1 MTTPVAFDVT
11 PLAGTRTGIGSS
23 VAETM
28 DALGRL
34 DAPPRLLPFAFGAS
48 VRPGADG
55 LPADARVVPMPTRA
69 LLWSWAR
76 TGRPRLDR
84 VTRGAAVLHATAFV
98 VPPTRLPSLVTV
110 HDCAFARSPSTES
123 TWVGTFGPI
132 LRRAVA
138 RGAHVHTSTEAVATE
153 VEDLL
158 GVPLRREGRLT
169 VIAFGIPRL
178 GDPSALPADLQARL
192 AGAPYVLAMGSL
204 VPRKNLPA
212 LVRAFGMLERPDV
225 RLVLAGPDGS
235 DRPAIEAVI
244 ASLLPADRDRVVL
257 AGAVADGVR
266 RSLLEGAEVLA
277 YPSRYEG
284 FGFPM
289 LEAMS
294 LGVPVVASDVAP
306 LREVAGE
313 AALLA
318 DPDDLAGLAAA
329 LDRALSDETE
339 RAELIERGHRRAGA
353 FTWERTARDLAA
365 LYERLAGPT
374 ISS

>member
-11 PLAGTRTGIGSS
+11 PLAGTRTGIGFS

-48 VRPGADG
+48 VRPGVDG
-55 LPADARVVPMPTRA
+55 LPADTRVVRMPTRA

-76 TGRPRLDR
+76 TGRPRFDR

-98 VPPTRLPSLVTV
+98 VAPTRLPSLVTV
-110 HDCAFARSPSTES
+110 HDCAFARSPFTES
-123 TWVGTFGPI
+123 KWVGTFDPI

-138 RGAHVHTSTEAVATE
+138 RGAHVHTSTEAVAAE
-153 VEDLL
+153 VEDFL

-178 GDPSALPADLQARL
+178 GDPSALPAGLRARL
-192 AGAPYVLAMGSL
+192 AGEPYVLAMGSL
-204 VPRKNLPA
+204 VPRKNLTA
-212 LVRAFGMLERPDV
+212 LVRAFGMLERPGV
-225 RLVLAGPDGS
+225 RLVLAGPDGP

-244 ASLLPADRDRVVL
+244 ASLPPADRDRVVL

-266 RSLLEGAEVLA
+266 RSLLEGADVLA

-306 LREVAGE
+306 LREVAGD
-313 AALLA
+313 AALLV
-318 DPDDLAGLAAA
+318 DPDDVAGLAAA
-329 LDRALSDETE
+329 LDRALSGEAE
-339 RAELIERGHRRAGA
+339 RAGLIVRGRRRAGA
-353 FTWERTARDLAA
+353 FTWERTARYLAA
-365 LYERLAGPT
+365 LYERLAEPT